1 MDIVLIIANV
11 VAFIGMGLFFITSA
25 FKNKKLVLSVQ
36 AIGHVFLAMSEFLTK
51 TYSTIAQEAI
61 CLIRDVGII
70 TKKAN
75 KWFKII
81 ILILI
86 VVVGV
91 CLNYF
96 IDGKKEDVNM
106 VTYWL
111 GYLVIF
117 ANFIWTIDV
126 FYNNKSVVTFKLIS
140 ALSNFSWMALF
151 LSSQLY
157 TSGIINGISGLIN
170 VIVGIILFVKY
181 KKGITDRMG
190 NKIKVEEKSEIEQN
204 VENEYFCLKIKNYND
219 IISKR

>member
-1 MDIVLIIANV
+1 
-11 VAFIGMGLFFITSA
+11 
-25 FKNKKLVLSVQ
+25 
-36 AIGHVFLAMSEFLTK
+36 
-51 TYSTIAQEAI
+51 
-61 CLIRDVGII
+61 
-70 TKKAN
+70 
-75 KWFKII
+75 
-81 ILILI
+81 
-86 VVVGV
+86 
-91 CLNYF
+91 
-96 IDGKKEDVNM
+96 M

-190 NKIKVEEKSEIEQN
+190 NKIKQEEKSEIEQN
-204 VENEYFCLKIKNYND
+204 VENE
-219 IISKR
+219 